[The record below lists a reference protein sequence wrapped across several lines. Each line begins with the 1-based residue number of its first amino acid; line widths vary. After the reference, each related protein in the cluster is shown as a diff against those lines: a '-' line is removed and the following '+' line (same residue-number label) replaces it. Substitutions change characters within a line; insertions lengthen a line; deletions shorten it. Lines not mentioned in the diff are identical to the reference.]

1 MKAVY
6 ICVLL
11 SSVVM
16 LSACSSGESYFRTGY
31 DFDRV
36 SKIAVVDVIGPVGGD
51 AAKNQISDFFIME
64 LLKRG
69 YAPIERAQVQSL
81 LKEQEFQASEITVAE
96 GAARAG
102 KVLNVPAVL
111 VVNVPEFGDKISITA
126 KIVDVEDASILWLAS
141 GSGKSSDLLSTIAGA
156 ALGAGAGIA
165 VSGEDDQVIGG
176 TVGGVLGGAA
186 GNMLSPQRA
195 EKTKEIIKKMCQSL
209 PQR

>member
-6 ICVLL
+6 IFLML
-11 SSVVM
+11 SSVVI

-31 DFDRV
+31 DFDRI
-36 SKIAVVDVIGPVGGD
+36 SRIAVIDVVGPVGGE

-64 LLKRG
+64 LLKKG

-81 LKEQEFQASEITVAE
+81 LDEQDFQASEITVAE
-96 GAARAG
+96 GASQAG
-102 KVLNVPAVL
+102 KILNVPAVL
-111 VVNVPEFGDKISITA
+111 VVNVPEFNDKISMTA

-141 GSGKSSDLLSTIAGA
+141 GSGKSSELLSTIAGA
-156 ALGAGAGIA
+156 ALGASAGVA
-165 VSGEDDQVIGG
+165 VSGQDDQVIGG

-186 GNMLSPQRA
+186 GNVLSPQKA
-195 EKTKEIIKKMCQSL
+195 EKAKEIIKKMCQSL